1 MPKILCVEDDVAV
14 LNLVAR
20 ALEFDGFDVILAMNG
35 EEAIE
40 KVQAHHPD
48 LILLDLWLPKVQGF
62 EVIQAVRADPTTRH
76 IPVVIISAWG
86 QKKDI
91 ERAMKEGADVFVPKP
106 FLLEDLINHI
116 RKYLPKENGQSP
128 PTQL

>member
-14 LNLVAR
+14 LNLVAH
-20 ALEFDGFDVILAMNG
+20 ALEFDGFEVVLAMNG

-40 KVQAHHPD
+40 KVKADQPD

-62 EVIQAVRADPTTRH
+62 EVIQAVRADPDTRH
-76 IPVVIISAWG
+76 IPVIIISAWG

-91 ERAMKEGADVFVPKP
+91 ERAMSDGADVFVPKP
-106 FLLEDLINHI
+106 FLLEDLITHV
-116 RKYLPKENGQSP
+116 RKYLPKESD
-128 PTQL
+128 